1 MAVSVSCFPMGP
13 IKANTYILTDASS
26 GKTAVIDAGGCTPEC
41 KQALAG
47 KDVQYILLTHGHFD
61 HILGVAE
68 FKALTGAEVCIHE
81 ADAACLTDEAVSLCS
96 WEYPGRQTAVPAD
109 QLLKDGDVIELGETK
124 LTVLHTP
131 GHTKGGVCYVDYENR
146 LLFSGDTLF
155 CLTAGRTDF
164 PGGDDME
171 LMSSLIRLRNLDGDF
186 KVYPGHNR
194 ATTLESERTRN
205 RYMRRIGK

>member
-1 MAVSVSCFPMGP
+1 MAVSVFCLSMGP
-13 IKANTYILTDASS
+13 IKANTYILTDESS

-68 FKALTGAEVCIHE
+68 LKALTGAEVCIHE
-81 ADAACLTDEAVSLCS
+81 ADAACLTDETVSLCS

-109 QLLKDGDVIELGETK
+109 RLLKDGDVIELGETK

-131 GHTKGGVCYVDYENR
+131 GHTKGGVCFVDFENR